1 MISKIVTILLG
12 AALGAALIAIVAGLT
27 ISLLVIGV
35 LALTMLVRRDWV
47 PVVYNV
53 RSLMVRGWT
62 TGVTAMGL
70 ALVVFVFATA
80 LMLSRGI
87 QKTLAST
94 GTTENAHII
103 RKGAQTEIQSGVQP
117 EHLRLL
123 SAAPET
129 AMGKDGKP
137 LAAGELA
144 VLIFAHK
151 ADATSSSDG
160 ANVLVRGVS
169 EKSIELHPP
178 ARVEGRMFKPGTSEI
193 VIGKGLLGRFK
204 GTRLNESM
212 QFARRKWLV
221 VGVMDQGG
229 SGFDSEI
236 WGDLEQFE
244 DAFQRHPSFS
254 AITLRLRDKDAISAL
269 EARLQSDPMLNT
281 LVVKREVDY
290 WAAQSEQFATFVKFL
305 GIFVAVIF
313 SFAAILGAMITM
325 YAQVTA
331 RTQEIGTLRV
341 LGFRRRSVLVSFVIE
356 SVLLALASG
365 GIGLA
370 CASGMQLVSFS
381 TMNFQSLSEVSFQFT
396 LTPAILVA
404 SMMFAGLMG
413 YAGGLLPALRA
424 SRMPITQAT
433 RGG

>member
-1 MISKIVTILLG
+1 MISKIVTILIG
-12 AALGAALIAIVAGLT
+12 AAVGAALIAVVAGLA

-70 ALVVFVFATA
+70 ALVVFVFATV

-94 GTTENAHII
+94 GTPENAHII

-137 LAAGELA
+137 MAAGELA
-144 VLIFAHK
+144 VLIFALK
-151 ADATSSSDG
+151 TDAASGSDG

-178 ARVEGRMFKPGTSEI
+178 AKLEGRMFKPGTSEI

-212 QFARRKWLV
+212 QFARRKWQV
-221 VGVMDQGG
+221 VGVMDQVG

-244 DAFQRHPSFS
+244 DAFQRRPSFS

-281 LVVKREVDY
+281 LEVKREVDY

-325 YAQVTA
+325 YAQVAA

-396 LTPAILVA
+396 LTPAILVT

-424 SRMPITQAT
+424 SRLPIVQAT

>member
-12 AALGAALIAIVAGLT
+12 AALGAVLIAIVAGLT
-27 ISLLVIGV
+27 VSLLVIGV

-70 ALVVFVFATA
+70 ALVVFVFATV

-94 GTTENAHII
+94 GATENAHII

-129 AMGKDGKP
+129 AIGKDGKP

-144 VLIFAHK
+144 VLIFALK
-151 ADATSSSDG
+151 ADATSGSDG

-178 ARVEGRMFKPGTSEI
+178 TRVEGRMFKPGTSEI

-204 GTRLNESM
+204 GARLNESM
-212 QFARRKWLV
+212 QFARRKWQV

-244 DAFQRHPSFS
+244 DAFQRRPSFS

-325 YAQVTA
+325 YAQVAA

-396 LTPAILVA
+396 LTPAIFVA

>member
-1 MISKIVTILLG
+1 MISKLFTILVG
-12 AALGAALIAIVAGLT
+12 VALGASLIAVVAGLS

-35 LALTMLVRRDWV
+35 LALTMLIRRDWV

-53 RSLMVRGWT
+53 RSLTVRGWT
-62 TGVTAMGL
+62 TAVTAMGL
-70 ALVVFVFATA
+70 SLVVFVFATV
-80 LMLSRGI
+80 LMLSSGI

-94 GTTENAHII
+94 GTAENAHII

-117 EHLRLL
+117 DHLRLL

-144 VLIFAHK
+144 VLIFALK
-151 ADATSSSDG
+151 ADAKSTYDG
-160 ANVLVRGVS
+160 TNVMVRGVS
-169 EKSIELHPP
+169 DKSIELHPP
-178 ARVEGRMFKPGTSEI
+178 HKLEGRMFKPGTSEI
-193 VIGKGLLGRFK
+193 VIGKGLVGRFK
-204 GTRLNESM
+204 GARLGEAI
-212 QFARRKWLV
+212 QFARRDWQV

-244 DAFQRHPSFS
+244 DAFQRRPAFS
-254 AITLRLRDKDAISAL
+254 VVVLKLRDPNAYSAL

-281 LVVKREVDY
+281 LEVKREVDY
-290 WAAQSEQFATFVKFL
+290 WSAQSEQFAKFVKFL
-305 GIFVAVIF
+305 GIFVAIIF
-313 SFAAILGAMITM
+313 SFGAILGAMITM
-325 YAQVTA
+325 YAQVAA
-331 RTQEIGTLRV
+331 RTREIGTLRA

-365 GIGLA
+365 GIGIA
-370 CASGMQLVSFS
+370 CASLMQLVSFS
-381 TMNFQSLSEVSFQFT
+381 TMNFQSFSEVSFQFT
-396 LTPAILVA
+396 LTPSIIVSSLIFA
-404 SMMFAGLMG
+404 SLMG
-413 YAGGLLPALRA
+413 YAGGLLPAMRA
-424 SRMPITQAT
+424 SRMAIVQAT